1 LNPPA
6 VGADDAKGRQWTT
19 TPNTPIANP
28 AQGGPNPTAKT
39 RQKPIERFP
48 LRFHCAIT
56 IAMGD
61 ALKRMTG
68 SNCLLSE
75 SDVGRLALHNYL
87 LSNDPL
93 YVRAMQRGNSNA

>member
-1 LNPPA
+1 MTPDNTAANTSVASAAQASTKPA
-6 VGADDAKGRQWTT
+6 AKSRH
-19 TPNTPIANP
+19 
-28 AQGGPNPTAKT
+28 
-39 RQKPIERFP
+39 KPIERFP